1 MGGTGRPTHFLRE
14 KPWGRGWDN
23 NEQYYGTMV
32 FMLLMMTY
40 GSAADYDNDDDKE
53 NDNANDDL

>member
-1 MGGTGRPTHFLRE
+1 
-14 KPWGRGWDN
+14 
-23 NEQYYGTMV
+23 MV

-40 GSAADYDNDDDKE
+40 GSAADYDNDHDKE